1 MKLLIAAASLA
12 LVATAANSHHGS
24 NGQFDHDNKIQV
36 TGLVKQIR
44 FVNPHSYVYF
54 DVTSESGEL
63 QNWRCEMRAGSLLKK
78 NGWTEEMFSEGTG
91 VVINGSQARREEHGC
106 YVDTIAFDNGQLVQ
120 RNETIEV
127 VAATEIIAEVVLAPG
142 TPNINGNWERAARVP
157 GAPRGGGTPYMPTA
171 LNTAQTVGFDREMNP
186 RFACQVTNIFHDWTF
201 DEHINTIT
209 QTDDKIVLTYGFM
222 DLVRT
227 INLDMESH
235 PKNIIP
241 SSGGHS
247 IGKWEGNT
255 LVVDTVGFLP
265 GWLEGSRVGI
275 RHGANMQTVER
286 HTLSVDGQSL
296 TLSYTITDPEYL
308 EEPYSGQATVSRT
321 PAAFDPY
328 ACVDLTEELV
338 EGF

>member
-1 MKLLIAAASLA
+1 MRLFIAAAVA
-12 LVATAANSHHGS
+12 LIATATNAHHGS
-24 NGQFDHDNKIQV
+24 TGQFDHDNKIEV
-36 TGLVKQIR
+36 VGIVKEIR

-54 DVTSESGEL
+54 DVTSETGEL

-78 NGWTEEMFSEGTG
+78 NGWTEEMFSQGAG
-91 VVINGSQARREEHGC
+91 IVINGSQARREEQGC
-106 YVDTIAFDNGQLVQ
+106 YVDTIAFDDGQVVR

-127 VAATEIIAEVVLAPG
+127 VAATEIIAEVQLAPG
-142 TPNINGNWERAARVP
+142 TPNINGNWERAARAP

-171 LNTAQTVGFDREMNP
+171 LNSSETVGFDREMNP

-227 INLDMESH
+227 INLDLESH
-235 PKNIIP
+235 PENINP
-241 SSGGHS
+241 SNGGHS

-255 LVVDTVGFLP
+255 LVIDTVGFLP
-265 GWLEGSRVGI
+265 GWLEATRVGV
-275 RHGANMQTVER
+275 RHGANMHTIER
-286 HTLSVDGQSL
+286 HTLSEDGQSMAL
-296 TLSYTITDPEYL
+296 AYTITDPEYL

-328 ACVDLTEELV
+328 ACVDLTEEIV